1 MLESK
6 NYDLPA
12 SLLAVGMHLC
22 IIFHR
27 RSFALRS
34 TLLFCMFLKT
44 FRQFTKPKVFAHF
57 SLYGWSTELL
67 SRLSNVLYIVLQF
80 SFVTSLGSV
89 SLSS

>member
-6 NYDLPA
+6 SCDFPA
-12 SLLAVGMHLC
+12 SLLAVGMHKC

-34 TLLFCMFLKT
+34 TLLFFMLLKT
-44 FRQFTKPKVFAHF
+44 FPQFTNPNVFAHF
-57 SLYGWSTELL
+57 SLYGWSTELV
-67 SRLSNVLYIVLQF
+67 SRVSNVLYIVLQF